1 MTSLLGLFFRV
12 LLLSFLVLILILV
25 LLSTLSDEL
34 SGD

>member
-25 LLSTLSDEL
+25 LFSTLSDEL